1 MCLSYGVKISTSYN
15 QITAQPTCN
24 HHIQINQEPKYCFLP
39 QNTLITCSHVQINQ
53 DPFVIPI
60 STSRWTSIWCMYNDI
75 CPNHKLIK
83 NHIISEIISLSIK
96 DHNPILKCQLHP
108 KLQDL
113 FEYHFWSFPSPTSFL
128 IKIAYHEKL
137 TIL

>member
-1 MCLSYGVKISTSYN
+1 MVWKFQLHIIKLQHN
-15 QITAQPTCN
+15 QHAIIIFKLIRN
-24 HHIQINQEPKYCFLP
+24 
-39 QNTLITCSHVQINQ
+39 QNTVFCPKIFCCFADLLRSVKNIKGTCRFTPYRKLYQH
-53 DPFVIPI
+53 
-60 STSRWTSIWCMYNDI
+60 
-75 CPNHKLIK
+75 NHKLIK